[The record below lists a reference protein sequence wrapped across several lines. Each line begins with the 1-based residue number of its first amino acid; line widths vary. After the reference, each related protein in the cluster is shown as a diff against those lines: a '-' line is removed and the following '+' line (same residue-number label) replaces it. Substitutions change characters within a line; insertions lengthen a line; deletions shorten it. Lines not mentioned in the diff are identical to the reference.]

1 MRPVVLAACICILS
15 ASVSMCA
22 DSAGRIR
29 LSIDQGRII
38 LPAEIGSSG
47 PLKLI
52 LDTGMGYDG
61 LLIYN
66 PDARTSI
73 RLDNPKPYRIGGA
86 GGGSA
91 SSSLCAESMSFQI
104 GGKSFNHQKIIVLQ
118 NDAFRGFPSDGVV
131 GFSILGHSVVEI
143 DYDHAEMRLH
153 EPGSLTPDTS
163 WEKLPL
169 VFRDNAIPWIR
180 IEVTIGDGPPI
191 PLECY
196 IDSAARESVVLLT
209 GAGQKVPVPSEAT
222 PVLLGKGLSGDIY
235 GQSCRI
241 TRLKI
246 GSFVLEQVTAFSA
259 PAEMRSKQAGADG
272 VIGAGLLCR
281 FNLIFDYQNDCL
293 YIKPNGQ
300 FVSSPA

>member
-1 MRPVVLAACICILS
+1 MSKWLVICICLLRTTGS
-15 ASVSMCA
+15 LCA
-22 DSAGRIR
+22 DPVCRIS
-29 LSIDQGRII
+29 LNIDQGRII

-61 LLIYN
+61 ALIYN
-66 PDARTSI
+66 PDARASI
-73 RLDNPKPYRIGGA
+73 RLDNPKQYLVSGA
-86 GGGSA
+86 GGGNP
-91 SSSLCAESMSFQI
+91 SSSLCSESMSLSI
-104 GGKSFNHQKIIVLQ
+104 GGKSFQKQKIIVLQ
-118 NDAFRGFPSDGVV
+118 QDAFRGFPTDGVV
-131 GFSILGHSVVEI
+131 GYSILGHSMVEI

-153 EPGSLTPDTS
+153 EPGSMTPDAS

-241 TRLKI
+241 ARLKI
-246 GSFVLEQVTAFSA
+246 GSFEFEQLTAFSA
-259 PAEMRSKQAGADG
+259 PAEMRSKQTGADG

-281 FNLIFDYQNDCL
+281 FNLVFDYPNDCL
-293 YIKPNGQ
+293 YIKPNRQ
-300 FVSSPA
+300 FVRSPA